1 MVLYKMAVNKP
12 DRRFPDTR
20 WSLIFAA
27 RGAQTLDTRRALER
41 LFEVYWYPVYAFI
54 RSRSTGAAEAEDM
67 TQGFF
72 ASMLSRSSLET
83 VRPEFGR
90 FRAFLLAA
98 AKHYLSVE
106 RARART
112 EKRGG
117 GGVSLPLD
125 FALADTKYRLEASAD
140 FNPETQFERKWAQ
153 AAFEAAE
160 EKLRREFVRAGKA
173 VQFEALRQY
182 LEPGAE
188 PSYAEIASAL
198 EMSEAAVK
206 VAVHRL
212 RRRFG
217 RVLREQIAQTVAAEH
232 DRPATERAV
241 EDEVRYLF
249 RILGR
254 Q

>member
-1 MVLYKMAVNKP
+1 MNKP
-12 DRRFPDTR
+12 GRRFPDTR

-27 RGAQTLDTRRALER
+27 RGAQTPDARRALES
-41 LFEVYWYPVYAFI
+41 LFEVYWYPIYAFI
-54 RSRSTGAAEAEDM
+54 RSRCTGAADAEDM

-72 ASMLSRSSLET
+72 ASILSRSSLDT

-98 AKHYLSVE
+98 AKHYLSAE
-106 RARART
+106 RTRART

-117 GGVSLPLD
+117 GGVPLSLD
-125 FALADTKYRLEASAD
+125 FDVADLRYRLEASAD
-140 FNPETQFERKWAQ
+140 FNPEAQFERKWAR

-160 EKLRREFVRAGKA
+160 EELRREFVRAGKA

-188 PSYAEIASAL
+188 LSYAEIASGL

-212 RRRFG
+212 RRRFA
-217 RVLREQIAQTVAAEH
+217 RVLREQIARTVAA
-232 DRPATERAV
+232 DGDAPAIERAV
-241 EDEVRYLF
+241 EDEVNYLF